1 MDPAGIYH
9 RPNPKVSS
17 IITILVVIVIIV
29 LFLFKY
35 VYIYSNWSSQKCLNG
50 NWFLAPLF
58 GKDSKKA
65 LNDCINESGVDVL
78 GDELTNL
85 NMRLEENDNKL
96 MSQDEEIENIR
107 NGNTDINKVS
117 RGGLYNVV
125 TSSKENNERVKG
137 ALSNLTKSLLV
148 SSKINQDTMNMS
160 KTLNS
165 SSFANMLKKYRDV
178 SKEVNK
184 K

>member
-1 MDPAGIYH
+1 M
-9 RPNPKVSS
+9 
-17 IITILVVIVIIV
+17 
-29 LFLFKY
+29 
-35 VYIYSNWSSQKCLNG
+35 YIYSNWSSQKCLNG

-85 NMRLEENDNKL
+85 NRRLEENDNKL
-96 MSQDEEIENIR
+96 MSQDREIENIR
-107 NGNTDINKVS
+107 NGNTEINKVS

-178 SKEVNK
+178 SNAAN
-184 K
+184 

>member
-1 MDPAGIYH
+1 MEG
-9 RPNPKVSS
+9 
-17 IITILVVIVIIV
+17 
-29 LFLFKY
+29 
-35 VYIYSNWSSQKCLNG
+35 
-50 NWFLAPLF
+50 
-58 GKDSKKA
+58 
-65 LNDCINESGVDVL
+65 
-78 GDELTNL
+78 
-85 NMRLEENDNKL
+85 
-96 MSQDEEIENIR
+96 

-148 SSKINQDTMNMS
+148 SSKINQDTINMS

>member
-1 MDPAGIYH
+1 M
-9 RPNPKVSS
+9 
-17 IITILVVIVIIV
+17 
-29 LFLFKY
+29 
-35 VYIYSNWSSQKCLNG
+35 
-50 NWFLAPLF
+50 
-58 GKDSKKA
+58 
-65 LNDCINESGVDVL
+65 DVL

-85 NMRLEENDNKL
+85 NRRLEENDNKL
-96 MSQDEEIENIR
+96 MSQDKEIENIR

-148 SSKINQDTMNMS
+148 SSKINQDTINMS

>member
-50 NWFLAPLF
+50 NWFLAHLF

-65 LNDCINESGVDVL
+65 LNDCINESVVYVL

-85 NMRLEENDNKL
+85 NRRFEENDNKL
-96 MSQDEEIENIR
+96 MSQDKEIENIR

-125 TSSKENNERVKG
+125 TSSKENYERV
-137 ALSNLTKSLLV
+137 
-148 SSKINQDTMNMS
+148 
-160 KTLNS
+160 
-165 SSFANMLKKYRDV
+165 
-178 SKEVNK
+178 
-184 K
+184 